1 MLSCGH
7 RSSERSNE
15 HNSFYK
21 APGASIT
28 ACLPP
33 ERDIL
38 ASRKPSPLE
47 ALLPRPGRREI
58 YLREIVSPKY
68 SYLSKPYQNSYL
80 RTYVLYRS
88 LHWRTRLCLQ
98 PEGIV

>member
-1 MLSCGH
+1 MH
-7 RSSERSNE
+7 A
-15 HNSFYK
+15 FYLLTLYTF
-21 APGASIT
+21 SIMT
-28 ACLPP
+28 
-33 ERDIL
+33 
-38 ASRKPSPLE
+38 
-47 ALLPRPGRREI
+47 RREI

-68 SYLSKPYQNSYL
+68 PYLSKPYQNSYL